1 MAIAI
6 RIVYEK
12 KIIIGDKRLEN
23 AQIISKMVSGK
34 GAFIMGSDLNNCE
47 IERKLKEY
55 SQMDKKQLFEKLQTS
70 EEGISIVDI
79 EERIEKYGE
88 NILDISNDKTLFDR
102 IKESFINPFN
112 IVLIIVAIITF
123 ITDVVI
129 STNKDYATFILIIST
144 IFISSLISFFQQ
156 TNSDKA
162 AQKLKKMISNQID
175 VIRDGNKIVVNVE
188 NIVPGD
194 IVKLSSGDML
204 PGDARIIDNKD
215 LFIDQASLTGES
227 NPVEKFSVVKDKN
240 AVLTDLSNIVFMG
253 TNVVSGSAT
262 AIILA
267 TGNHTYFGS
276 MAKSLYSVNEKN
288 SFEKGIDSVSKL
300 LIKFMVIMLPIIL
313 VINLLTK
320 GDVWNSLI
328 FAITIA
334 VGLTPEML
342 PVIMTSTLAKGA
354 VEMSKKKTIVKRLS
368 SIQTFG
374 EMNILCTDKT
384 GTLTEDEIVL
394 EKYMDVS
401 GNESLRILKHA
412 FLNSYFQTGL
422 KNLIDIAIIS
432 RAEKE
437 KLNILKE
444 KYDREDEIP
453 FDFTRRRMS
462 VVLKDDNGKRQLI
475 TKGAVDEVISIC
487 SYIEIDGHVEELT
500 EELKEQAYKVYEKSN
515 HEGLRVL
522 AVAQKNNIH
531 EVNVFGIQDECNM
544 VLIGFVGFLDPP
556 KESAKQAI
564 SALSKYGVDTIVLTG
579 DSEGVAINVCKKV
592 GISTKKCVTGKDIDN
607 MTDEELKEIS
617 KQCKLYS
624 KLTPLQKQRIVRIY
638 QEQGN
643 TVGYMGDGINDSP
656 PLKQADVGIS
666 VDTAVDIAKETA
678 DIILL
683 EKDLNVLEEGVINGR
698 KTFANILKYI
708 KMATSGNFGNM
719 LSVVIASVFL
729 PFLPMLPIHILIQNL
744 LNDFAQIGMPFDNVD
759 SEAIEQPKTWNTEGI
774 KKYMFVFGSIS
785 TILDI
790 LCFLVLWYIMKF
802 NTIEKA
808 VLFQTG
814 WFAFG
819 IISQTLIIHMMRTS
833 KIPFITSKS
842 SKQLLIS
849 TFTIT
854 IITLIISFTEI
865 ATIFDLSK
873 LPLQYGILIIAL
885 IVIYAIII
893 QSYKKIYLKKNK
905 EWL

>member
-1 MAIAI
+1 MKN
-6 RIVYEK
+6 E
-12 KIIIGDKRLEN
+12 EN
-23 AQIISKMVSGK
+23 
-34 GAFIMGSDLNNCE
+34 NYE
-47 IERKLKEY
+47 IEKKLKEY
-55 SQMDKKQLFEKLQTS
+55 SQMDKGQLFEKLQTS
-70 EEGISIVDI
+70 EEGISVVEV

-88 NILDISNDKTLFDR
+88 NILDIRNNKTLFDR
-102 IKESFINPFN
+102 VKESFINPFN

-129 STNKDYATFILIIST
+129 SANKDYATFILIIST

-175 VIRDGNKIVVNVE
+175 VIRDGNKIVIDVE
-188 NIVPGD
+188 NVVPGD

-204 PGDARIIDNKD
+204 PGDARIINNKD

-227 NPVEKFSVVKDKN
+227 NPVEKFSEVKDKTV
-240 AVLTDLSNIVFMG
+240 ALTDLSNIVFMG

-262 AIILA
+262 AVIVA
-267 TGNHTYFGS
+267 TGNYTYFGS

-320 GDVWNSLI
+320 GDGWNSLI

-437 KLNILKE
+437 KLNIFKE
-444 KYDREDEIP
+444 KYFREDEIP

-475 TKGAVDEVISIC
+475 TKGAVDEIISIC
-487 SYIEIDGHVEELT
+487 SYIEIDGYVVELT
-500 EELKEQAYKVYEKSN
+500 EELKKQAYSVYEKSN

-531 EVNVFGIQDECNM
+531 EVNVFGVQDECNM

-592 GISTKKCVTGKDIDN
+592 GISTEKCITGKDIDN
-607 MTDEELKEIS
+607 MSDEELKEIS

-698 KTFANILKYI
+698 RTFTNILKYI

-719 LSVVIASVFL
+719 LSVVIASIFL

-759 SEAIEQPKTWNTEGI
+759 SEDIEQPKTWNTKGI
-774 KKYMFVFGSIS
+774 KKYMFAFGSIS
-785 TILDI
+785 TVLDI
-790 LCFLVLWYIMKF
+790 LCFIVLWYVMKF
-802 NTIEKA
+802 NTVEKA

-849 TFTIT
+849 TFAIT
-854 IITLIISFTEI
+854 FITLIISFTEI
-865 ATIFDLSK
+865 ATIFDLRK
-873 LPLQYGILIIAL
+873 LPLQYGIMIILL

-893 QSYKKIYLKKNK
+893 QFYKKIYLKRNK